1 MPRRKYKEIEKD
13 GKKMRVSIQK
23 LRVDNIK
30 LPSGQ
35 PGKRYFMTI
44 PRPYGELLEKNGV
57 VLLQVMWDEDNPWQ
71 FIVIPLKTEEVTPEQ
86 QQQKTQQ

>member
-1 MPRRKYKEIEKD
+1 MPRRKYKEIVKD
-13 GKKMRVSIQK
+13 GKKMLVSIQK

-44 PRPYGELLEKNGV
+44 PKEEGEILEQNGV
-57 VLLQVMWDEDNPWQ
+57 VLLEVMWEEGNPWE
-71 FIVIPLKTEEVTPEQ
+71 FRVRALRAEEVTPEQ
-86 QQQKTQQ
+86 QQQKSQQ

>member
-23 LRVDNIK
+23 LRVDNVK

-44 PRPYGELLEKNGV
+44 PNEAGKILEQNGV
-57 VLLQVMWDEDNPWQ
+57 VLLEVMWEKGNP
-71 FIVIPLKTEEVTPEQ
+71 FEFRVVALKAEEATPEQ
-86 QQQKTQQ
+86 QQKSQQ

>member
-1 MPRRKYKEIEKD
+1 MPRRKYKEIVKD
-13 GKKMRVSIQK
+13 GKKMLVSIQK

-44 PRPYGELLEKNGV
+44 PKEEGEILEQNGV
-57 VLLQVMWDEDNPWQ
+57 VLLEVMWEEDNPWE
-71 FIVIPLKTEEVTPEQ
+71 FKVRALRAEEVTPEQ
-86 QQQKTQQ
+86 QQPKSQQ